1 MFEHSLAA
9 LERDDEPVEL
19 DGELAEEEVE
29 LELELELGALISPS
43 GYRVVDQS
51 CPDPGTVGPCAEV
64 EQSFSTSRARLR
76 RESGE
81 AKRSSD
87 GPLVSGL

>member
-9 LERDDEPVEL
+9 FERDDELAEL
-19 DGELAEEEVE
+19 DGELDEEKV
-29 LELELELGALISPS
+29 ELELELGALFSRS

-51 CPDPGTVGPCAEV
+51 CPDPGTVGLCAEI
-64 EQSFSTSRARLR
+64 EQSSWTSRARLR

-81 AKRSSD
+81 AKRSPGAS
-87 GPLVSGL
+87 LVSGL